1 MEPIHGSM
9 SGSKCYFL
17 TCIQISQQAD
27 KVVWY
32 SQLLKNFPQ
41 FVVIH
46 IVKSFDIVN
55 EEEIDVF
62 LEFFCFFD
70 DPTDVGNLISGF
82 STFSKSSLNIWQ
94 FMVHVQL
101 KPGVEHFEQYF
112 TSM

>member
-46 IVKSFDIVN
+46 TLKGFTIAS
-55 EEEIDVF
+55 EAEADVF
-62 LEFFCFFD
+62 WNSL
-70 DPTDVGNLISGF
+70 GF
-82 STFSKSSLNIWQ
+82 SMIQRMLTI
-94 FMVHVQL
+94 
-101 KPGVEHFEQYF
+101 
-112 TSM
+112 